1 MAETRYMLRWATV
14 AMLMTMAACSSSNG
28 PDFSRGLSAY
38 RAGQFEAALA
48 DIEPSAERGDANAQ
62 HLLGRMYRQGEG
74 VPANAT
80 AAYLWMSLA
89 AAQATLSDG
98 DRKEIGAA
106 LAALEARM
114 SDAEIAQAQQ
124 RARDWRP
131 KADPRSSSPE
141 IPTFYNVPPAR

>member
-1 MAETRYMLRWATV
+1 MAEIRCMLRWATV
-14 AMLMTMAACSSSNG
+14 VMLMAMAACGSDD
-28 PDFSRGLSAY
+28 PDLARGLAAY

-48 DIEPSAERGDANAQ
+48 DIVTFAERGDASAQ
-62 HLLGRMYRQGEG
+62 HLLGRMYRRGEG

-80 AAYLWMSLA
+80 AAHLWMSLA
-89 AAQATLSDG
+89 AAQATLADG
-98 DRKEIGAA
+98 DRKEIGDA

-114 SDAEIAQAQQ
+114 SDAEIAQARQ